1 MKHTE
6 HAMSRRKFLAVS
18 GAIAGTSL
26 VDPKSQILAAN
37 IPGENQNSCRGTR

>member
-6 HAMSRRKFLAVS
+6 NAMSRRKFLAVS
-18 GAIAGTSL
+18 GAIAGTTL

-37 IPGENQNSCRGTR
+37 IQGAKQTSVVLI